1 MLAKRMLGKTGER
14 ISALGLGGF
23 HLGLPRDP
31 RETIRMIHAAIE
43 GGLTF
48 MDNAWDYHQGES
60 EIRMGEALRGGYRDQ
75 VFLMSKID
83 GQTRKA
89 AIAQMDQSLKRLRA
103 DHLDLLQLH
112 EIIRPDDP
120 ERVFAP
126 GGAMDALVEAKKA
139 GKIRFIGFT
148 GHKDPAIHLKM
159 LEMGFDFDA
168 VQMPLNLLDAHY
180 RSFEKEVLPLLV
192 ERQIGVL
199 GMKPLAAG
207 KLLVSGRIKAVDALR
222 YALSLPTST
231 VITGCESMADVQQAL
246 RLLEEFTPMEPDEV
260 EFHLKRSA
268 ELAQEG
274 RYEEY
279 KTTREHD
286 GTVRHPEWLTATS

>member
-1 MLAKRMLGKTGER
+1 MRTLGKTGEQV
-14 ISALGLGGF
+14 SALGLGGY

-31 RETIRMIHAAIE
+31 RETLRMIHTAIE
-43 GGLTF
+43 GGITF
-48 MDNAWDYHQGES
+48 MDNSWDYHQGES
-60 EIRMGEALRGGYRDQ
+60 ERLMGEALRGGYRDR

-112 EIIRPDDP
+112 EIIRMDDP

-126 GGAMDALVEAKKA
+126 DGAMDALVEARQA

-159 LEMGFDFDA
+159 LSMGFEFDA
-168 VQMPLNLLDAHY
+168 VQMPLNLLDAQFQ
-180 RSFEKEVLPLLV
+180 SFEKQVLPVLV
-192 ERQIGVL
+192 ERGIGVL
-199 GMKPLAAG
+199 GMKPLASG
-207 KLLVSGRIKAVDALR
+207 KLLQTGRIKAWDALR

-231 VITGCESMADVQQAL
+231 VITGCETMADVQQGI
-246 RLLEEFTPMEPDEV
+246 RLLEEFEPMEPDEA
-260 EFHLKRSA
+260 EFFLKKA
-268 ELAQEG
+268 ADLAKDG
-274 RYEEY
+274 RFEEY
-279 KTTREHD
+279 KTTRAHD
-286 GTVRHPEWLTATS
+286 GTLQHPEWLTATS

>member
-1 MLAKRMLGKTGER
+1 MLAKRTLGKTGER

-286 GTVRHPEWLTATS
+286 GTVRHPEWLTAMS

>member
-286 GTVRHPEWLTATS
+286 GTVRHPEWLTAMS